1 MCSVL
6 LTLSKYCETITELT
20 MNPKLPP
27 IPKTIPK
34 GTQNQVALVAN
45 VQQNS
50 PSAIAVPLRKDT
62 TLIPNRFIIA
72 LVIGEKL

>member
-1 MCSVL
+1 
-6 LTLSKYCETITELT
+6 

-34 GTQNQVALVAN
+34 GKQNQVALVAN

-72 LVIGEKL
+72 LVSGEKL